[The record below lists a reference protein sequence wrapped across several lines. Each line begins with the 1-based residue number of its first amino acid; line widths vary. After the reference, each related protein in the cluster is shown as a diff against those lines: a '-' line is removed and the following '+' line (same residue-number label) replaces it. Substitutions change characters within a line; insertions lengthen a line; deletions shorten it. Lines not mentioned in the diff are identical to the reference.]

1 MKPRGNHEAGA
12 SRAFTWVPVGRPA
25 FGSAGADDVI
35 AALGGELA
43 DGDVDEQA
51 ATSSANAATVI
62 GREKRI
68 RSPA

>member
-1 MKPRGNHEAGA
+1 M
-12 SRAFTWVPVGRPA
+12 V
-25 FGSAGADDVI
+25 
-35 AALGGELA
+35 ALGGEVA
-43 DGDVDEQA
+43 GGDVDEQA